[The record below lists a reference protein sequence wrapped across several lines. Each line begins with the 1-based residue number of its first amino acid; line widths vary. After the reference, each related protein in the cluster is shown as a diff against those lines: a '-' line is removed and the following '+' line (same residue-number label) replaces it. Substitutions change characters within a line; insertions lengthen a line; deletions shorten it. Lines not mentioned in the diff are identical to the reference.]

1 MAHRQTGLDR
11 PALPPS
17 RPAPAEGRYH
27 RPGDPWP
34 LYASLEPATV
44 WAEWSA
50 ATRGA
55 IDPASERRRLWQIV
69 VHDLPVLDLRDPS
82 VVTALGIVLDDLT
95 GRRAAAQ
102 DLAARAGALGAEGMI
117 VPSAAR
123 HGHWNLVVFPAGFR
137 RVASGR
143 SRATHPRP
151 PG

>member
-1 MAHRQTGLDR
+1 MHRQTGIEV
-11 PALPPS
+11 PAFPPD

-27 RPGDPWP
+27 RPGEPWP

-55 IDPASERRRLWQIV
+55 IDPRTERRRLWRIDV
-69 VHDLPVLDLRDPS
+69 SALPVLDLRRPG
-82 VVTALGIVLDDLT
+82 VAEGAGVTLDQLT
-95 GRRAAAQ
+95 GPRARAHG
-102 DLAARAGALGAEGMI
+102 LAAVARKLGAEGMV

-123 HGHWNLVVFPAGFR
+123 EGAWNLVVFRSGFERLRSAG
-137 RVASGR
+137 
-143 SRATHPRP
+143 SRTTNPTP